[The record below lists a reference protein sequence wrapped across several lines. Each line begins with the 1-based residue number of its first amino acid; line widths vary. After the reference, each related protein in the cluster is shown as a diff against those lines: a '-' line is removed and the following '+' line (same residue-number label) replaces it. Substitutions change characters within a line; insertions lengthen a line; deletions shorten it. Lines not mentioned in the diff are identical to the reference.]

1 MSLLTVSLIISGVL
15 VATPPESHL
24 ERMKQLL
31 GKCLGD
37 VPTMV
42 PVAEEAATRLS
53 AGGKLW
59 ASGQPSLV
67 SEISGRAGG
76 FMMIRPLGENV
87 PAENDVILHTPEA
100 GIPEPK
106 PQKDSKALWIAF
118 GPSKLEGFRTFA
130 NHAAEFGVSPTLA
143 NAVPA
148 WLFTGELIAALTRL
162 GKMPVIYE
170 SIGTYSGN
178 ARIQQYKNGDIS
190 FHEAKDVP
198 PAVPAGQVSAKF
210 VMFLKDRLDRL
221 EKEQRGNIELA
232 GKWAREAKA
241 HNRRLI
247 MYSMGHLFPD
257 EVGKTEIG
265 KIYHSDVWNAG
276 FHHPTPQDTFAS
288 GEFIA
293 HIGYQQPPDDLLR
306 KACPVGARVAYLSV
320 RPDRDFMKPEGPAV
334 WIDCMWDWPDACVSI
349 QGYDAPLLA
358 SSGILNGAV
367 AWEIYR
373 LTSLE

>member
-1 MSLLTVSLIISGVL
+1 MSLLTVSLVISSVL
-15 VATPPESHL
+15 AAAPAESHL
-24 ERMKQLL
+24 ERMSQLL

-37 VPTMV
+37 VPTMI
-42 PVAEEAATRLS
+42 PVAEDAAKRLS
-53 AGGKLW
+53 AGGRLW

-76 FMMIRPLGENV
+76 FMMIRPLGESV

-106 PQKDSKALWIAF
+106 SQKDSKALWIAF
-118 GPSKLEGFRTFA
+118 GPSKLEGFEAFS

-170 SIGTYSGN
+170 SIGAYSGN
-178 ARIQQYKNGDIS
+178 ARIQQYKNGETA
-190 FHEAKDVP
+190 FHDAKDVP
-198 PAVPAGQVSAKF
+198 PAVPAGQISTKF

-221 EKEQRGNIELA
+221 EKEQRRNIELA
-232 GKWAREAKA
+232 GKWAREARA
-241 HNRRLI
+241 QNRRLI

-265 KIYHSDVWNAG
+265 KIYLSDVWNAG
-276 FHHPTPQDTFAS
+276 FHHPTPQDTYS
-288 GEFIA
+288 PGEFIA
-293 HIGYQQPPDDLLR
+293 HIGYQQPPDNLLR
-306 KACPVGARVAYLSV
+306 KACPVGVRVAYLSV

-349 QGYDAPLLA
+349 QGYDVPLLA
-358 SSGILNGAV
+358 SSGILNGAM

-373 LTSLE
+373 LTLPQ